1 MNYILTNA
9 TVYKDGRFVKSDLAI
24 VSGKVC
30 FSICSADSSFTKIDC
45 LNKVI
50 FPGFIDVHV
59 HLREPG
65 FCYKETIKTGTTAAA
80 KAGYRAVFS
89 MPNLNPVPDCV
100 ENIKVQQDIIDK
112 DAVICVYPYASIT
125 KGQKGQELVDFN
137 SLADKAIAFTDDGK
151 GVQNQEMMKQAMQK
165 AKALD
170 KIIVAHCEDE
180 SLLDGGY
187 IHEGEYA
194 KLHGHK
200 GISSASEYKQ
210 VERDVALAKEI
221 GVKYHVCHVSAKES
235 VDLIRKAKADGV
247 DVTAETGPHYLVLN
261 DMMLK
266 EDGGYKMNPPIRA
279 EQDRLALIQGIKDGS
294 IDMIA
299 TDHAP
304 HSKEEKSKGL
314 KSLNGIVGL
323 ETAFPIIYTKL
334 VKTGEISLERAIELM
349 SINPAK
355 RFGIDNQIKEGQ
367 IANLVVFDLTNEYEI
382 DSNDFKSMGK
392 SMPFNGQKV
401 YGKCEYNFTC
411 GELVYSIKEN

>member
-9 TVYKDGRFVKSDLAI
+9 TVYKNGSFVKSDLAI

-30 FSICSADSSFTKIDC
+30 FSIPSTDNSFTKIDC

-65 FCYKETIKTGTTAAA
+65 FCYKETIKTGTMAAA
-80 KAGYRAVFS
+80 RAGYRAVFS
-89 MPNLNPVPDCV
+89 MPNLNPVPDSV
-100 ENIKVQQDIIDK
+100 ESIKVQQDIIDR
-112 DAVICVYPYASIT
+112 DAVVCVYPYASIT
-125 KGQKGQELVDFN
+125 KGQKGEELVDFE
-137 SLADKAIAFTDDGK
+137 SLKDKAIAFTDDGK
-151 GVQNQEMMKQAMQK
+151 GVQKQAMMEEAMQR
-165 AKALD
+165 AKVLD

-180 SLLDGGY
+180 SLLNGGY
-187 IHEGEYA
+187 IHDGEYA

-200 GISSASEYKQ
+200 GICSASEYKQ
-210 VERDVALAKEI
+210 VERDIELVKKI

-235 VDLIRKAKADGV
+235 VELIRKAKADGV
-247 DVTAETGPHYLVLN
+247 DITAETGPHYLTLN

-279 EQDRLALIQGIKDGS
+279 EQDRLALIEGIKDGS

-304 HSKEEKSKGL
+304 HSKEEKGKGL

-334 VKTGEISLERAIELM
+334 VKTGVITLERAIELM
-349 SINPAK
+349 SINPGK
-355 RFGIDNQIKEGQ
+355 RFGIKNQIEEGE

-401 YGKCEYNFTC
+401 YGKCEYNFVC